1 MGSQITRYVAAATLA
16 RVATGGSPLAVILM
30 ARYYDASGHT
40 LGLLTACLTL
50 PHLFGPFYGKWLEH
64 SKAPCRLIACMA
76 WVLALF
82 FTFSV
87 IAISYNSMYLCGLFL
102 LVCGSS
108 NAFLMGGL
116 STQLKHLVSQEPP
129 ARRKAFGFDAISY
142 AIGMTLGPLLISA
155 IAASYSP
162 TIASLG
168 LMCFPLLAS
177 VFIATLSPSQSKQS
191 YSNTSA
197 PPTMSDIIH
206 TILKSAPLKKT
217 LITTASTS
225 FALSTLPVIAV
236 YLGEHMVND
245 KQSGAYLVASYGA
258 GNLISALYSIL
269 KPLQKN
275 ALTLMRNFAMG
286 IALCLLG
293 IALSNS
299 YSIALFGFL
308 LAGMVNALFFT
319 STLAARTEYAPER
332 GASQVYMWVSTIKMA
347 FASLG
352 TLIAGFT
359 VETSTN
365 LPLFVSIGVIGMAI
379 IIGARQGK
387 ST

>member
-16 RVATGGSPLAVILM
+16 RIATGGSPLAVILM
-30 ARYYDASGHT
+30 ARYYDASGYT

-76 WVLALF
+76 WVLTLF

-87 IAISYNSMYLCGLFL
+87 IAISYNSIYLCGLFL

-206 TILKSAPLKKT
+206 TILKSPPLKKT

-275 ALTLMRNFAMG
+275 ALTLMRNFAIG